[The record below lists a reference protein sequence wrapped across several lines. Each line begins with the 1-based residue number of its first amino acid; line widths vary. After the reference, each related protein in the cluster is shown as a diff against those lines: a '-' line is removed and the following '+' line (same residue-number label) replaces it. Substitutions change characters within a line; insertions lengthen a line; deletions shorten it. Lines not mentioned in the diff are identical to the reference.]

1 MIRVLIA
8 DDHAIF
14 RQGLESLLSRNPAV
28 TLVGAASNGQEV
40 LSLVDSLRPQVLV
53 LDISMPDMDGF
64 EVVRRLREK
73 ASTVKVLLLSMH
85 KDPVSLRLAVE
96 LRVDGYML
104 KDEAVGELLTAIQ
117 AVSRGKRHFSLKAME
132 AIEEAEGGRGG
143 ELLAPRELQVV
154 SLIAAGKTTRE
165 IATELNISVNT
176 VATHRERIML
186 KLGFRKV
193 TQIVSYALK
202 KGIAK

>member
-28 TLVGAASNGQEV
+28 TLVGAASNGPEV
-40 LSLVDSLRPQVLV
+40 LSMVDSLRPQVVV
-53 LDISMPDMDGF
+53 LDISMPGMDGF
-64 EVVRRLREK
+64 EVVRRLREQ

-96 LRVDGYML
+96 LQVDGYIL
-104 KDEAVGELLTAIQ
+104 KDEAVGELMTAIQ
-117 AVSRGKRHFSLKAME
+117 AVSRGKRHFSPQAKA
-132 AIEEAEGGRGG
+132 AIEESEGGRGG

-154 SLIAAGKTTRE
+154 ALIAEGKTTKE
-165 IATELNISVNT
+165 IAAALNISVNT
-176 VATHRERIML
+176 VATHRERIMQ
-186 KLGFRKV
+186 KLGFKKV
-193 TQIVSYALK
+193 AQIVSYALK
-202 KGIAK
+202 TGIVK